1 MDKARS
7 SYELVAGTHL
17 ITTKPGAL
25 TFVSIVGAAADVTVD
40 CYDVNATATI
50 AATNK
55 ITAFKLDVT
64 AAGMQGGMSLSI
76 PLSFV
81 EGLVVVVT
89 GAGGLAY
96 IGYTKG

>member
-7 SYELVAGTHL
+7 SYELAAGTHL
-17 ITTKPGAL
+17 VTTKPGAL
-25 TFVSIVGAAADVTVD
+25 TFVSIVAAADVTVD
-40 CYDVNATATI
+40 CYDVNATANI

-55 ITAFKLDVT
+55 ITAFKVDVS
-64 AAGMQGGMSLSI
+64 ADGMQGGMPFGV
-76 PLSFV
+76 PLSFA

-96 IGYTKG
+96 VGYTKG